1 MVVQCD
7 EFLHAGG
14 TASDW
19 EERFRLNFSD
29 KKTKVF
35 GVIDAIV
42 RPSAGECTFEWYLC
56 IDGTAYSSVETSSC
70 SCKEGGKAL
79 TSKSVKLKILGK
91 EGSEFV
97 LKNNQLEA
105 VLSIHNLFSAYD
117 FPLAPGRPSEPKRE
131 ELEGM
136 LWKRY
141 EQRCKVSGDVIFK
154 DGKKK
159 KIEAYGEREHLWG
172 NMLWKNLHVSSR
184 YYMQFKDLSIGLSFI
199 NFDGII
205 VSNGFFSRKSGNIP
219 VVGIELE
226 HLEIDRAGKLK
237 LSESSYLDSQDDRD
251 LIVTNSLHQCPVV
264 EFRAGKKKYLRFR
277 NFCEFTIIGANK
289 KGVGFEEHVILPE
302 LVKRYA
308 SDK

>member
-14 TASDW
+14 PAADW

-35 GVIDAIV
+35 GVVDAVIH
-42 RPSAGECTFEWYLC
+42 PSAGECVFEWFLC
-56 IDGTAYSSVETSSC
+56 IDGNPYSSLETVALV
-70 SCKEGGKAL
+70 CKEGGKTL
-79 TSKSVKLKILGK
+79 GSKNTKFKIGGK
-91 EGSEFV
+91 ESSEFI
-97 LKNNQLEA
+97 LKNAHLEA
-105 VLSIHNLFSAYD
+105 HLTIHNFYSSYD
-117 FPLAPGRPSEPKRE
+117 FPVAPGRPSEPRRE

-141 EQRCKVSGDVIFK
+141 EQRCKVSGDIVFK

-172 NMLWKNLHVSSR
+172 NMLWKSLHVSSR
-184 YYMQFKDLSIGLSFI
+184 YYMQFKDLSISLSYL
-199 NFDGII
+199 NFEGTI

-226 HLEIDRAGKLK
+226 HLEIDRVGKLK

-251 LIVTNSLHQCPVV
+251 LIVTSPLYQCPVV
-264 EFRAGKKKYLRFR
+264 DIRGGKKKYLRFR

-289 KGVGFEEHVILPE
+289 KGVGFEEHIILPE
-302 LVKRYA
+302 LVKSYA